1 MKEVPVANLP
11 QYVSL
16 SQIEALAIRTNSPI
30 RELVLTD
37 HLRYAIP
44 VAQVREPQSI
54 FEYGQLAFAAYD
66 ALDRLPDNLE
76 PIDDVEVVQGIHFDE
91 SAMSYE
97 ADNDYGINDGKEM
110 PFPYHPGQ
118 FLYAKHSSLLK
129 DRKTKHCWCYR
140 FESYDGT
147 ELMLWSKRPS
157 STGFEDRY
165 WLQPLSLGPLISKR
179 SAQYAELLRDGYFST
194 EELERISGL
203 PVQIVNHDLLDNP
216 PLLDDPKTKQSRSN
230 LVKDTIEA
238 AYREYQQLHNEDPT
252 YLQTFKQM
260 EEMSTP
266 LIEVIVDW
274 KRKVIT
280 VDGRPFDFD
289 GSKNAIRQRY
299 DSVHKKLRMNKDD

>member
-44 VAQVREPQSI
+44 IAQVRDPHRI
-54 FEYGQLAFAAYD
+54 FEYDQLAFAAYD
-66 ALDRLPDNLE
+66 ALDRLPDKVE
-76 PIDDVEVVQGIHFDE
+76 SIDDVEVLQGIHFDE

-118 FLYAKHSSLLK
+118 FLYAKHSSVLK
-129 DRKTKHCWCYR
+129 DKKTEHCWCYR

-147 ELMLWSKRPS
+147 ELILWSKRPS

-165 WLQPLSLGPLISKR
+165 WLQPLNLGPLISKR
-179 SAQYAELLRDGYFST
+179 TAQYAELLRDGYFSI

-203 PVQIVNHDLLDNP
+203 PVQIVDPDLLDNP

-299 DSVHKKLRMNKDD
+299 DSVHKRLRMNKDD